1 VKTGN
6 GFGIKKFELSGSR
19 THYAPSLLFT
29 ISDMRLSVEPDFN
42 SKTIS
47 CDQELEII
55 AIQDIDKIVL
65 DISELQIKSVF
76 FITYAYNTTSNNNNN
91 NNTPPNKKRLDFHN
105 YYDRLHIDLG
115 RLITEGT
122 AFHINI
128 IYSTKP
134 RKGFYFVEPDEHYP
148 KKNLQA
154 WTQGETIESKYWFPC
169 IDHPMVKFKSEVSV
183 AVPMNFIAISN
194 GILQAIKV
202 QKQRLNEVDGNSN
215 KTNKKRVFT
224 WIESNPH
231 PAYLTSVVIGKFAEM
246 RKMYNK
252 DIKLLYY
259 VPQDK
264 KNDAARSFEHTAD
277 MIKFFEQYFGIKYP
291 YSKYSQVTVEDFMYG
306 GMENSS
312 CTTLTVDTL
321 HDKKAHLDFT
331 SDHLV
336 SHELAHQWFGDSVTC
351 RDWQHI
357 WLNEGFA
364 TYSEALY
371 WESSMGT
378 DEFQYYIMQTA
389 DDYFDEANNR
399 YKRPIATKTY
409 KQPDDLFDRHTY
421 EKSGCIIHMLRNH
434 IGDKYFRRSLKTY
447 LRTYANS
454 VAETHDLREILELES
469 GRSLEQFFDQWIFRA
484 GHPDLNVEFHV
495 DPVIIKLKIEQT
507 QEGDMFDFP
516 LDVKLVFSSSSSPF
530 TSEGEN
536 GRGERGR
543 KMEWEEAI
551 YTFDISERENVFQIP
566 MHNQKGRKIEWI
578 SIDPYFKV
586 LKTISLKAPK
596 EMLIN
601 QLHDGRTV
609 IERIESARA
618 LKNESSED
626 VIESLQKTV
635 MEDNFWGVSVEAA
648 KTLGLIKSDSAY
660 EALEKCLS
668 SYVKHPKVRRAV
680 VRAIGEFTKEDSLNM
695 LKSMLIN
702 RDRSY
707 FVEAEIATAIGKIK
721 SLQSIP
727 ILKKAIEMTS
737 FQDVIAQGAIK
748 GLKEFNENK
757 EIAAL
762 LIEKSRYGHSNRI
775 REAATF
781 ALGKFV
787 RENRE
792 VFDHLKKLLTDKW
805 LRVRINACRAFADAE
820 DPKAIPELTWVIEH
834 DIDDK
839 VTRTAEEC
847 LNLIKESMK
856 VSKEF
861 TTIREDVDK
870 LKSKNLEMMQKV
882 SRLER
887 QLLQ

>member
-1 VKTGN
+1 MSDGLGT
-6 GFGIKKFELSGSR
+6 KKFELPGSR

-29 ISDMRLSVEPDFN
+29 ISYMRLSVEPDFS
-42 SKTIS
+42 SKTII

-55 AIQDIDKIVL
+55 AIQDVDKIVL

-76 FITYAYNTTSNNNNN
+76 FITYARNIASHNN
-91 NNTPPNKKRLDFHN
+91 
-105 YYDRLHIDLG
+105 YDKLHINLG

-128 IYSTKP
+128 TYSAKP
-134 RKGFYFVEPDEHYP
+134 RKGFYFIEPDEHYP

-169 IDHPMVKFKSEVSV
+169 IDHPMVKFESAVSV

-194 GILQAIKV
+194 GILQGIKV
-202 QKQRLNEVDGNSN
+202 QKQRENELGDDNS
-215 KTNKKRVFT
+215 NKKRVFT
-224 WIESNPH
+224 WIEANPH
-231 PAYLTSVVIGKFAEM
+231 SAYLTSVVIGKFAEIRM
-246 RKMYNK
+246 MYNNEI
-252 DIKLLYY
+252 DLFYY
-259 VPQDK
+259 VPEDK
-264 KNDAARSFEHTAD
+264 QNDAARSFEHTAD
-277 MIKFFEQYFGIKYP
+277 MIKFFEQYFGTKYP
-291 YSKYSQVTVEDFMYG
+291 YNKYSQITVEDFMYS

-331 SDHLV
+331 SDHLI
-336 SHELAHQWFGDSVTC
+336 SHELAHQWFGDLVTC
-351 RDWQHI
+351 MDWQHI

-364 TYSEALY
+364 TYCEALY
-371 WESSMGT
+371 WEASRGN
-378 DEFQYYIMQTA
+378 DEFQYYMMQIA
-389 DDYFDEANNR
+389 DDYFDEANSR
-399 YKRPIATKTY
+399 YKRPIATKIY

-421 EKSGCIIHMLRNH
+421 EKSGCIIHMLRNY
-434 IGDKYFRRSLKTY
+434 IGDKYFKRSLKTY
-447 LRTYANS
+447 LQTYANS
-454 VAETHDLREILELES
+454 VAETHDLRKVFEVES

-484 GHPDLNVEFHV
+484 GHPDL
-495 DPVIIKLKIEQT
+495 KIEFYVDSSIVKVKIQQT
-507 QEGDMFDFP
+507 QEDDVFEFP
-516 LDVKLVFSSSSSPF
+516 LDVKLVFSSSCSPF
-530 TSEGEN
+530 TYEN
-536 GRGERGR
+536 KNETREKGREM
-543 KMEWEEAI
+543 KYEEAV
-551 YTFDISERENVFQIP
+551 YTFEISERENVFQIP
-566 MHNQKGRKIEWI
+566 IHNKKRSKIEWM

-596 EMLIN
+596 EMLIK
-601 QLHDGRTV
+601 QLHNGQTV

-618 LKNESSED
+618 LKNESSQD
-626 VIESLQKTV
+626 VIESLQKTI

-648 KTLGLIKSDSAY
+648 KTLRLIKSDSAY
-660 EALEKCLS
+660 EALKNCLS
-668 SYVKHPKVRRAV
+668 SSYMKHPKVRRAV
-680 VRAIGEFTKEDSLNM
+680 VRAIGEFRKEDSLDM
-695 LKSMLIN
+695 LKSMLIG
-702 RDRSY
+702 RDKSY
-707 FVEAEIATAIGKIK
+707 FVEAEIATAIGKTKNI
-721 SLQSIP
+721 QSIP
-727 ILKKAIEMTS
+727 ILRKAIEMTS

-748 GLKEFNENK
+748 GLKEFSENR
-757 EIAAL
+757 EIALL
-762 LIEKSRYGHSNRI
+762 LIEKSTYGHSNRI

-787 RENRE
+787 REDHE

-805 LRVRINACRAFADAE
+805 LRIRINACRAFADAE

-834 DIDDK
+834 DIDHK
-839 VTRTAEEC
+839 VTRVAEEC

-856 VSKEF
+856 ASKEL

>member
-1 VKTGN
+1 MGN
-6 GFGIKKFELSGSR
+6 GFGTKKFELPGSR

-29 ISDMRLSVEPDFN
+29 ISDMRLSVEPDFS

-47 CDQELEII
+47 CNQELGIV
-55 AIQDIDKIVL
+55 AVQDIDKIVL
-65 DISELQIKSVF
+65 DVSELQIESVF
-76 FITYAYNTTSNNNNN
+76 FITYDYNTTNSNNN
-91 NNTPPNKKRLDFHN
+91 TLPNKKRLDFYN
-105 YYDRLHIDLG
+105 YYDKLHIDLG

-128 IYSTKP
+128 IYTAKP

-169 IDHPMVKFKSEVSV
+169 INHPMVKFESEVSV

-202 QKQRLNEVDGNSN
+202 QKQRSKEVDGNSN
-215 KTNKKRVFT
+215 KTNKKKVFT
-224 WIESNPH
+224 WVESNPH

-246 RKMYNK
+246 RMMYNK

-259 VPQDK
+259 VPQDR

-312 CTTLTVDTL
+312 CTTLTVDAL

-336 SHELAHQWFGDSVTC
+336 SHELAHQWFGDLVTC

-364 TYSEALY
+364 TYCEALY
-371 WESSMGT
+371 WESSMGI

-389 DDYFDEANNR
+389 DDYFDEASNR

-454 VAETHDLREILELES
+454 VAETHDLRKILELES

-484 GHPDLNVEFHV
+484 GHPDLNVEFQI
-495 DPVIIKLKIEQT
+495 DPVSIKLKIEQT
-507 QEGDMFDFP
+507 QEGDMFEFP
-516 LDVKLVFSSSSSPF
+516 LDVKLVHSSSSSPF
-530 TSEGEN
+530 TSESEN
-536 GRGERGR
+536 GREERRR
-543 KMEWEEAI
+543 KMEWEEVI

-566 MHNQKGRKIEWI
+566 MHNQNGRKIGWI

-601 QLHDGRTV
+601 QLHDGRTA

-660 EALEKCLS
+660 EALKKCLS
-668 SYVKHPKVRRAV
+668 SDVKHPKVRRAV
-680 VRAIGEFTKEDSLNM
+680 VRAIGEFGKEDSLSM

-702 RDRSY
+702 RDKSY

-721 SLQSIP
+721 NLQSIP

-748 GLKEFNENK
+748 GLKEFNENR

-787 RENRE
+787 RENSQ

-834 DIDDK
+834 DIDHK
-839 VTRTAEEC
+839 VTRIAEEC

-856 VSKEF
+856 MSKEF

-870 LKSKNLEMMQKV
+870 LKSKNLEMTQKV